1 MAVLGQPLFL
11 TLDILFFLGS
21 ERWIIMLCSIK
32 ARNLRLSS
40 KGCDMRVRQM
50 FADLVL
56 VLVQS
61 STMPMPSL
69 DSSSQADKLIHVKGG
84 AKCIRVL
91 HIVLKNEYK
100 GSAVTCLAPYVLAL
114 ESWVTKTLHANA
126 RTKIKKEGIVEILN
140 LTDTLLFSIMIDLLV
155 LPPLAEYFTNLT
167 LLDDLVTSM
176 INEDEDETSACTNV
190 GSSSAEVAE
199 RMKIHK
205 EEHLRT
211 RPWEEDRS
219 LKRCVFALM
228 VKYLPE

>member
-1 MAVLGQPLFL
+1 MM
-11 TLDILFFLGS
+11 S
-21 ERWIIMLCSIK
+21 
-32 ARNLRLSS
+32 
-40 KGCDMRVRQM
+40 
-50 FADLVL
+50 
-56 VLVQS
+56 
-61 STMPMPSL
+61 PSL

-190 GSSSAEVAE
+190 GSSRSVDFTCLSITQGFRTKKLDVFRQVPQDHVINLIEQCRSCRENENTQGGTSA
-199 RMKIHK
+199 H
-205 EEHLRT
+205 
-211 RPWEEDRS
+211 
-219 LKRCVFALM
+219 
-228 VKYLPE
+228 